1 MKYVLLLLL
10 CAVVFLVCFLID
22 KLFALI
28 FPKSKTEKS
37 GNVVRLPRRNAV
49 AGVLLVFV
57 PLVVLLFFI
66 PEGGDTLMTVGCVTA
81 IVLGVI
87 LLVNY
92 LSFAIYYDDEGFVY
106 KDLRRKKTSYHYSQ
120 IRGQRSVM
128 TRSGVNSILFVGKDE
143 LNVYSTMQDLN
154 AFLNKAFY
162 KWCEIKQI
170 DPASVENNPAMFTWF
185 PDPDHKMKKASS
197 L

>member
-10 CAVVFLVCFLID
+10 CAVVFLACFLID

-37 GNVVRLPRRNAV
+37 GNVVRLPRRNAI
-49 AGVLLVFV
+49 AGVLLIFV
-57 PLVVLLFFI
+57 PLTVLLFFI
-66 PEGGDTLMTVGCVTA
+66 PEGGDTLMTVGCVIA

-128 TRSGVNSILFVGKDE
+128 TRSGVNSILFVANDE
-143 LNVYSTMQDLN
+143 INIYSTMQNLN

-162 KWCEIKQI
+162 KWCEVKQI
-170 DPASVENNPAMFTWF
+170 DPASVENNPRMFTWF
-185 PDPDHKMKKASS
+185 PDPDKKNKKSSS

>member
-1 MKYVLLLLL
+1 
-10 CAVVFLVCFLID
+10 
-22 KLFALI
+22 
-28 FPKSKTEKS
+28 
-37 GNVVRLPRRNAV
+37 
-49 AGVLLVFV
+49 
-57 PLVVLLFFI
+57 
-66 PEGGDTLMTVGCVTA
+66 MTVGCVIA

-87 LLVNY
+87 MLVNY

-185 PDPDHKMKKASS
+185 PDPDQKKKTSS